1 MCFIVKRLVL
11 GFGKMAQ
18 GLRILAALRT
28 GFDSQHPHGGLQ
40 PSVTPVPKYPT
51 PQTATAAQTGK
62 IPIHTHKIH
71 NFLFKGVLA
80 NKVLEKK

>member
-28 GFDSQHPHGGLQ
+28 GFDSQHLHGGLQ

-51 PQTATAAQTGK
+51 PQTQQLLHKQAK
-62 IPIHTHKIH
+62 YPSIHIKYII
-71 NFLFKGVLA
+71 FFSK
-80 NKVLEKK
+80 EY